1 MMRMHDFIATE
12 ITRKSLT
19 EIPQAF
25 VYEKKYFLVNFVHE
39 QYIN

>member
-1 MMRMHDFIATE
+1 MMRMHDLIDIE
-12 ITRKSLT
+12 ITRESLT
-19 EIPQAF
+19 EIPPAF